1 VRTSNPAPSTELTP
15 ALDPHAVSIGY
26 LLPTRDAITLAR
38 PTTAPLLALGQ
49 RAEEL
54 GFDAIWVGDGP
65 LARARHDTLMM
76 LAALAARTERIAL
89 GSGVLL
95 AALRPA
101 LLLAQ
106 ACSTLDQI
114 AEGRLVLGLGAGF
127 PFPETELQFQA
138 VGVPYAGRVQR
149 LTETIAAL
157 RTLWQHAGTPISFSG
172 RHIQL
177 QDVAL
182 EPPPY
187 RPGGPPVWLAGFGE
201 TAERRV
207 GELADGWL
215 PYPPSAEQYAEGW
228 TRVSAAAKAA
238 GRATP
243 PLPGLYATVAIDDT
257 AQVAHERLQRNTQ
270 RYYNQPL
277 EIMQMIQATF
287 AGTPEEVHGWL
298 EQYIRA
304 GARHIVLRVSDEQA
318 ERGLEAA
325 AHTLELIRAQ
335 HLTTRHRMGGNE
347 TSGTRGGA
355 RRARGAAGAQPT

>member
-1 VRTSNPAPSTELTP
+1 LYDRANITGVRTQTAAPNNELAP
-15 ALDPHAVSIGY
+15 VLDPHAVSIGY
-26 LLPTRDAITLAR
+26 LLPTRDAVTLAR
-38 PTTAPLLALGQ
+38 PATAPLLALGC
-49 RAEEL
+49 RAEKL

-65 LARARHDTLMM
+65 LARARHDTLTV

-106 ACSTLDQI
+106 ACSTVDQI

-127 PFPETELQFQA
+127 PFPETERQFQA
-138 VGVPYAGRVQR
+138 VGVPYAGRVER
-149 LTETIAAL
+149 LTETIAVLRAL
-157 RTLWQHAGTPISFSG
+157 WLQAGEPISFSG

-177 QDVAL
+177 EDVAL

-187 RPGGPPVWLAGFGE
+187 RAGGPPVWLAGVGE

-215 PYPPSAEQYAEGW
+215 PYPPSAEQYAESW
-228 TRVSAAAKAA
+228 TRVSAAAAAA

-243 PLPGLYATVAIDDT
+243 PLPGLYATVSIDDS

-277 EIMQMIQATF
+277 EIMQMIQASF
-287 AGTPEEVHGWL
+287 AGTAEEVHEWL
-298 EQYIRA
+298 EQYMRA

-318 ERGLEAA
+318 ERGLHAA
-325 AHTLELIRAQ
+325 AQTLALIRAQ
-335 HLTTRHRMGGNE
+335 QSTVVG
-347 TSGTRGGA
+347 SP
-355 RRARGAAGAQPT
+355 Q